1 MKISSICKHNHNKY
15 TPKIDLC
22 LSLMIKELSLG
33 ANAIGWKSLK
43 KNHNKYILLVF
54 IIIYLIVLYEI

>member
-43 KNHNKYILLVF
+43 KK
-54 IIIYLIVLYEI
+54 IIINIYY